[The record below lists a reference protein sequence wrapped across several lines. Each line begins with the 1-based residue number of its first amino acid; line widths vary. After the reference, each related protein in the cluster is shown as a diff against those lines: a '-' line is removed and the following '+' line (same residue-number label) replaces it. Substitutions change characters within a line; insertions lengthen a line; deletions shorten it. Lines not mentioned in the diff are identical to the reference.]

1 MEVSREG
8 YLNSIVI
15 SLSVMHNNNPLKFKS
30 LKKCQNAFSSP
41 TYYYDLIWVCLLEN
55 RGISGSFKREDG
67 LTLYN
72 VRIVKH
78 IHSAK
83 TAPPVEHVSPGCTLE
98 VTTSRLSL
106 SSQVNIG
113 NLHYH

>member
-1 MEVSREG
+1 
-8 YLNSIVI
+8 
-15 SLSVMHNNNPLKFKS
+15 MHNNNPLKFKY
-30 LKKCQNAFSSP
+30 LKQCQNAFSSP
-41 TYYYDLIWVCLLEN
+41 TYYYGLIWVCLLEN

-67 LTLYN
+67 LTVPTLY
-72 VRIVKH
+72 VRIMKY

-83 TAPPVEHVSPGCTLE
+83 TAPPVEHVRPGCTLE
-98 VTTSRLSL
+98 VISSRLSL